1 MWPDWAIYWTL
12 GNFLKPLVT
21 FNLPKSPTFL
31 SNFCKCVKSI
41 IFPVKSFLGNFN
53 RHLAIFFMVSLVE
66 NGPLKNLFHSTYF
79 ACCIEAFLFSR
90 WNLFGPILNG
100 SFERHQV
107 EKSCVKIEHINQ
119 PTKHIYLPTHKTHQP
134 THIQSTSTNP
144 HTKHINLPTY
154 KTHQPT
160 HIQNTSTYPH
170 TKHINLPTHK
180 TYHWVII
187 IESLIDRR
195 QFERNFQR
203 LVRNHFLDPWRQL
216 VKLARQYFLKWKVFR
231 CRIFVSR
238 EPNFWAI
245 LRQEDSQ
252 RWI

>member
-1 MWPDWAIYWTL
+1 M
-12 GNFLKPLVT
+12 VR
-21 FNLPKSPTFL
+21 L
-31 SNFCKCVKSI
+31 SVIRWRKVAWRLSTSTHPQNT
-41 IFPVKSFLGNFN
+41 
-53 RHLAIFFMVSLVE
+53 
-66 NGPLKNLFHSTYF
+66 STY
-79 ACCIEAFLFSR
+79 
-90 WNLFGPILNG
+90 P
-100 SFERHQV
+100 HT
-107 EKSCVKIEHINQ
+107 KHINQ

-195 QFERNFQR
+195 PFERNLQR